1 MNLRRANKG
10 CELRPRAAEPISAA
24 DRSNLEE
31 NAFRGAIRHEQKRA
45 ERSRKLLLLMLVEM
59 EGYFPAE
66 RNGDALGK
74 ILSEL
79 TSATR
84 ETDIT
89 GWYEGESVVG
99 VMFTEIRVKDG
110 SSIIGTMTTRMSEAL
125 RSRISSQQFYQMS
138 VSFYLLPHERE
149 QRLTAIPGSHW
160 HPVLATPEEAP
171 MPV

>member
-1 MNLRRANKG
+1 MNLRPANKG
-10 CELRPRAAEPISAA
+10 ELRPRTAEPISAA
-24 DRSNLEE
+24 DRSNLGE
-31 NAFRGAIRHEQKRA
+31 NAFLGAIWHEQKRA
-45 ERSRKLLLLMLVEM
+45 ERCHKLLLLMLVEM
-59 EGYFPAE
+59 DGYFPAE

-110 SSIIGTMTTRMSEAL
+110 SSIIRTMTTRMSEAL
-125 RSRISSQQFYQMS
+125 RSRMSSQQFNQIS
-138 VSFYLLPHERE
+138 VSFYLLPRERNE
-149 QRLTAIPGSHW
+149 HLTAIPGSHW
-160 HPVLATPEEAP
+160 HPDLATLEEALR
-171 MPV
+171 PV